1 MSKTKSRAVI
11 KVADGAGGMVTVQ
24 DRRFEADNWPIQFEV
39 PNDQKQAD
47 NWLRHLSAESQRR
60 GWSVIGLG
68 QIERAENSGSLTIT
82 AGPNTML
89 AVVWERRPGRSLGVR
104 VRPETL
110 SLTATRRFVNRV
122 TDRCRAG
129 ETEQIYWRGTL
140 QYVGRPWTGEL
151 WLDDSL
157 RLGPPSRDD
166 EPGLRNGA
174 RRIQVDALLDCI
186 GRPDLPW
193 VASQRFHDVAAFLSV
208 IMGHAVEIER
218 NGRAWRAM

>member
-1 MSKTKSRAVI
+1 
-11 KVADGAGGMVTVQ
+11 MVTVQ

-104 VRPETL
+104 VRPETV

-122 TDRCRAG
+122 TDRAAHARRSRFIG
-129 ETEQIYWRGTL
+129 EAPCSTSDILGPASC
-140 QYVGRPWTGEL
+140 GWTIVCGL
-151 WLDDSL
+151 F
-157 RLGPPSRDD
+157 PPSRDD

-174 RRIQVDALLDCI
+174 RRIHVDALLDCI

-193 VASQRFHDVAAFLSV
+193 VASQRFHEVAAFLSV
-208 IMGHAVEIER
+208 DYGPCS
-218 NGRAWRAM
+218 